1 MAFRRFAVAGL
12 VPGGLVGWEL
22 FAYGRQRQKY
32 DAARKARPK
41 PLVEG
46 STAWLIER
54 DAQTLDLVCV
64 RHKALDRGPAAA
76 LADAAARID
85 PTYPYDAVGVVVV
98 ERDGVSR
105 VLRADLDGTVT
116 AMPLARLL
124 REHGDFAEVA
134 LVPLLWNDDDR
145 EVIAAP
151 ARRFFAEA
159 LLRCGGTGAPRFAP
173 WAALR
178 DARVAPLLL
187 PRASWP
193 RASASRALDARLRDA
208 VSPAAALAL
217 QALAACDVVAPQ
229 YVDGC
234 ASVPADLLAGRV
246 PLRRGARYAPE
257 RRVDVVVGN
266 AVAAEA

>member
-1 MAFRRFAVAGL
+1 MAWRRFAAAGL
-12 VPGGLVGWEL
+12 VPGSLVGWEL
-22 FAYGRQRQKY
+22 FAYGKQRQKFD
-32 DAARKARPK
+32 DAKKVRPK

-54 DAQTLDLVCV
+54 DARTLDLVCV

-76 LADAAARID
+76 LADAAARVD
-85 PTYPYDAVGVVVV
+85 EAYPYDGVGVVVV

-105 VLRADLDGTVT
+105 VLRADLNGTVT
-116 AMPLARLL
+116 ATPLASLL
-124 REHGDFAEVA
+124 RDHAAFAEVA
-134 LVPLLWNDDDR
+134 LVPLVWNDDDR
-145 EVIAAP
+145 EAIATP

-159 LLRCGGTGAPRFAP
+159 LLRCGSGGAPRFAP

-193 RASASRALDARLRDA
+193 RLPRAAPLDARLRDA
-208 VSPAAALAL
+208 VSPGATLVL
-217 QALAACDVVAPQ
+217 ETLGACDVVRTD

-234 ASVPADLLAGRV
+234 ASVPADLLTGRV

-266 AVAAEA
+266 AVASDT